1 MSSTVENLHE
11 SNSRSFEE
19 ETEEETYDNHL
30 ADSATATLNREID
43 STLEENS
50 GHVLVGIDEALD
62 RIETGH
68 SGPVRAAEADRR
80 GSTRGPPVRNEVYRL
95 PASRREG
102 LVNPSARLIDVRV
115 GSATDGRVPISMVER
130 SLSATPF
137 HWIGLLAVAFAT
149 VIADQVTKQIVVS
162 QLELG
167 ESVNVLGPLEIR
179 HVTNPGIA
187 FRLFSNWA
195 TAVTLLT
202 ALAVGW
208 MLFYF
213 ARSGARHPVLPVA
226 LGLLV
231 GAASRT

>member
-1 MSSTVENLHE
+1 M
-11 SNSRSFEE
+11 
-19 ETEEETYDNHL
+19 
-30 ADSATATLNREID
+30 
-43 STLEENS
+43 
-50 GHVLVGIDEALD
+50 
-62 RIETGH
+62 
-68 SGPVRAAEADRR
+68 
-80 GSTRGPPVRNEVYRL
+80 
-95 PASRREG
+95 
-102 LVNPSARLIDVRV
+102 
-115 GSATDGRVPISMVER
+115 
-130 SLSATPF
+130 
-137 HWIGLLAVAFAT
+137 
-149 VIADQVTKQIVVS
+149 VS

-187 FRLFSNWA
+187 FGLFSNWA

-231 GAASRT
+231 GGSIANLIDRLRLGHVTDFLDLRFWPAFNLADSFIVVGVTILLAALISSERQPRLRRTAPKTTG

>member
-1 MSSTVENLHE
+1 
-11 SNSRSFEE
+11 
-19 ETEEETYDNHL
+19 
-30 ADSATATLNREID
+30 
-43 STLEENS
+43 
-50 GHVLVGIDEALD
+50 
-62 RIETGH
+62 
-68 SGPVRAAEADRR
+68 
-80 GSTRGPPVRNEVYRL
+80 
-95 PASRREG
+95 
-102 LVNPSARLIDVRV
+102 
-115 GSATDGRVPISMVER
+115 MVER

-137 HWIGLLAVAFAT
+137 HWIGLLAVAFAA
-149 VIADQVTKQIVVS
+149 VVADQVTKQIVVS

-187 FRLFSNWA
+187 FGLFSNWA

-231 GAASRT
+231 GGSIANLVDRLRLGHVTDFLDLRFWPAFNLADSFIVVGVTILLAALISSERQPRLRRTAPKTTG